1 MNIYETMA
9 DLKSLP
15 VPKTGCRA
23 TMREV
28 LIKKAEMLTGTG
40 RSTRMQTVN
49 GFFLNTLAPDVSI
62 ILSSTAIRPVRSRFS
77 VFTLTGKR
85 PPALPSGTRNSVKN
99 TRLQNPLPPAISAP
113 MTTAEVLSAWCA
125 ALCPCPIKKL

>member
-15 VPKTGCRA
+15 VPKAGCRA
-23 TMREV
+23 HYEGS
-28 LIKKAEMLTGTG
+28 IDKKAEMLTGTG
-40 RSTRMQTVN
+40 RSTRMQAVN

-85 PPALPSGTRNSVKN
+85 PPLYHPALGIR
-99 TRLQNPLPPAISAP
+99 
-113 MTTAEVLSAWCA
+113 
-125 ALCPCPIKKL
+125 